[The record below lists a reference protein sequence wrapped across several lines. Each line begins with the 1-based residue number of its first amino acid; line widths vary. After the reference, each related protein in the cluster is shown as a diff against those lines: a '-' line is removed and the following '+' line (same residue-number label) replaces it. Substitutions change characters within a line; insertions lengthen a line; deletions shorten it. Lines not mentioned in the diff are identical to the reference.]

1 MANTTTG
8 LKNVNLLTKDRYLQ
22 IEQPATDE
30 LYAISGSG
38 FGFPSSN
45 FEDLELGASGTEYTA
60 PANGYFYLQKVTSST
75 SQWVWVFNQTRGY
88 SSCAQVY
95 PSGNKAVASVQ
106 AQKGDI
112 VLITYTAAGA
122 TDYFRFIYAEG
133 E

>member
-1 MANTTTG
+1 MSNTLG
-8 LKNVNLLTKDRYLQ
+8 LKNINMLTK
-22 IEQPATDE
+22 EQYDGVAEPANDE

-38 FGFPSSN
+38 FGFPGSN
-45 FEDLELGASGTEYTA
+45 YEDLELGTSGTKYTA

-95 PSGNKAVASVQ
+95 SSGNKAVASVQ